1 MAAGRVHGGQGG
13 PGRGG
18 QGHGGQGRD
27 GQGYGGSGYE
37 GPGGPGGPPPA
48 ARGGGGIPDGL
59 LVGSFA
65 FLLGLTG
72 LAWSATGLAGL
83 FAHGAWPDGV
93 RFLRT
98 PLAMRALVQRPHDLA
113 AAWPDTPKE
122 QLSGYGLFWGLFI
135 SELMVLIVLSVFA
148 IGTVTRYRAVRAKRR
163 AARWEAVGGHEYAP
177 GTDASAHPRGHGHR
191 HTAGHAGRGAD
202 GADGAGA
209 ASPPAQAPGPG
220 QGPGRDA
227 TALGGA
233 TGPAVPGRPYAYDA
247 PAPEAGPSGGA
258 PAASS
263 AGWNAAAADAA
274 GHGAHAAQ
282 GRPGGVLGGTAAEG
296 TAVGGRTAE
305 QWADQGTPGTGPH
318 PAPGHGPVGA
328 HPGAPGTGQ
337 PGPPATAYGPW
348 NGDPGAA
355 AQRPIAE
362 QRASAWS
369 GSGATL
375 DPGGAADTYRAGGTP
390 GPGGPGGA
398 GGPGGTPGP
407 GGPGGAP
414 DTHSADGASGPGA
427 THAPGGPDGNY
438 SPGGPGSPGGPHS
451 PGGPGS
457 WVGPGGPEAPSAGPA
472 SGVAA
477 AAPQPVPTPRGGPGF
492 PGAEAPAH
500 SRVLYGTQ
508 RGDAASQAVL
518 DAVGP
523 VLVVTSDAALWA
535 GTKDARAKFGPTHVF
550 DPSHLLDTPAR
561 LRWNPAAGCESRDV
575 AATRAAALLAPVRPL
590 HAVDRPMAEAAETM
604 LRCWLHAAA
613 VDGRPFRHVHRWAQG
628 NSAHEPVRIL
638 RTHAK
643 AAGGAAGELE
653 ATLTAHPER
662 RDMAQELTARA
673 LAALSSIH
681 IRDACNPGRS
691 DALALES
698 FVGEGGTLYVMG
710 ESIEDPR
717 THPGAMP
724 LLTALASHVVEHGR
738 RMAERSSSGRLDP
751 PLTLVLDD
759 VAAVAPLPQL
769 PDLLAHGA
777 SLGLPTLALMR
788 SQEQAR
794 ARWPHR
800 TLVG

>member
-1 MAAGRVHGGQGG
+1 M
-13 PGRGG
+13 
-18 QGHGGQGRD
+18 
-27 GQGYGGSGYE
+27 
-37 GPGGPGGPPPA
+37 
-48 ARGGGGIPDGL
+48 L
-59 LVGSFA
+59 

-72 LAWSATGLAGL
+72 LVWTATGLAGL

-98 PLAMRALVQRPHDLA
+98 PLAMRSLAQQPHDLS

-135 SELMVLIVLSVFA
+135 SELMVLIVLTVFV
-148 IGTVTRYRAVRAKRR
+148 IGTFTRYRAVRARRRADRQEAAAARRRTAQDDAPSAVDRRR
-163 AARWEAVGGHEYAP
+163 AAEGHEYVP
-177 GTDASAHPRGHGHR
+177 
-191 HTAGHAGRGAD
+191 
-202 GADGAGA
+202 GAGA
-209 ASPPAQAPGPG
+209 AAGHPYGPEDGPVRAAEGPGGPGAPRAPGH
-220 QGPGRDA
+220 DA
-227 TALGGA
+227 TALGAAPGA
-233 TGPAVPGRPYAYDA
+233 RPAGAAAYAYGA
-247 PAPEAGPSGGA
+247 PSPEAGAPAGPPPAWNAAPAGIPGHGADTAQGAQRGVDSGAAVTDGRTPGGPVPAERLTDRQADQPTAAAGQPGA
-258 PAASS
+258 PAAS
-263 AGWNAAAADAA
+263 
-274 GHGAHAAQ
+274 
-282 GRPGGVLGGTAAEG
+282 
-296 TAVGGRTAE
+296 
-305 QWADQGTPGTGPH
+305 
-318 PAPGHGPVGA
+318 
-328 HPGAPGTGQ
+328 
-337 PGPPATAYGPW
+337 YGPW
-348 NGDPGAA
+348 NGAA
-355 AQRPIAE
+355 GTAAPHPVAG
-362 QRASAWS
+362 QRAGAWD
-369 GSGATL
+369 GA
-375 DPGGAADTYRAGGTP
+375 G
-390 GPGGPGGA
+390 GPGGPGG
-398 GGPGGTPGP
+398 TR
-407 GGPGGAP
+407 GPGGA
-414 DTHSADGASGPGA
+414 GAEPPVEP
-427 THAPGGPDGNY
+427 T
-438 SPGGPGSPGGPHS
+438 
-451 PGGPGS
+451 
-457 WVGPGGPEAPSAGPA
+457 
-472 SGVAA
+472 A
-477 AAPQPVPTPRGGPGF
+477 AAPQPVPTPRGGPGL
-492 PGAEAPAH
+492 PGAETAH
-500 SRVLYGTQ
+500 SRVLYGSQ

-518 DAVGP
+518 DADGP
-523 VLVVTSDAALWA
+523 VLVVTSDAALWTT
-535 GTKDARAKFGPTHVF
+535 TKDARAKFGPTHVF

-561 LRWNPAAGCESRDV
+561 LRWNPAAGCESRD
-575 AATRAAALLAPVRPL
+575 AAAARATALLAPVRPL

-698 FVGEGGTLYVMG
+698 FIGEGGTLYVMG

-769 PDLLAHGA
+769 PDLLSQGA
-777 SLGLPTLALMR
+777 AQGLPTLALMR